1 MPYAHMRR
9 CLGLELYTP
18 TPKRTSSST
27 SPSLSQ
33 RLSLNAQAALA
44 SATVWLLCAALATRR
59 NRGRLHR
66 RLGRL
71 GRRGTEEEEA
81 AAIAALVGSDDPE
94 AILKRAVANFRC
106 LPASQL
112 LAADLAAADRIGSSP
127 EHTSS
132 TNSAALAAKT
142 VPATMGEV
150 TAFLSHSWRD
160 EEEAPGATHRAVG
173 QWARQQR
180 RNLRPTGTEPAMEPT
195 IWLDKACID
204 QNNIQQSLACLPIFL
219 AGCQTLLV
227 VAGPTYCSRL
237 WCVMELFTF
246 ARSERLPHISNRASA
261 RPRATFR
268 RSNRFLTHLTRC
280 WCVCLH
286 SGRRPK
292 ACRDPSHCPPGR

>member
-1 MPYAHMRR
+1 
-9 CLGLELYTP
+9 
-18 TPKRTSSST
+18 
-27 SPSLSQ
+27 
-33 RLSLNAQAALA
+33 
-44 SATVWLLCAALATRR
+44 VWLLCAALATRR

-106 LPASQL
+106 LPASKL
-112 LAADLAAADRIGSSP
+112 LAADLAAADLAGSSP
-127 EHTSS
+127 EHTGS

-160 EEEAPGATHRAVG
+160 DEEAPGATHRAVG

-180 RNLRPTGTEPAMEPT
+180 RNLRPTGTEPTSMEPT
-195 IWLDKACID
+195 IWLDRACID
-204 QNNIQQSLACLPIFL
+204 QNNIQQSLACLPVFL

-227 VAGPTYCSRL
+227 VAGKTYCSRL
-237 WCVMELFTF
+237 WCVMELFAF
-246 ARSERLPHISNRASA
+246 VRSDCLLSSNPANMA
-261 RPRATFR
+261 P
-268 RSNRFLTHLTRC
+268 
-280 WCVCLH
+280 
-286 SGRRPK
+286 GRPK
-292 ACRDPSHCPPGR
+292 E